1 MKEIV
6 KYVRF
11 YNRHIRVSKY
21 IILISV
27 INQINQIN
35 RINQIRFS
43 STFVRKKII

>member
-11 YNRHIRVSKY
+11 YNRHIRVCKY

-27 INQINQIN
+27 IVLIKFDF
-35 RINQIRFS
+35 RVLLYER
-43 STFVRKKII
+43 R